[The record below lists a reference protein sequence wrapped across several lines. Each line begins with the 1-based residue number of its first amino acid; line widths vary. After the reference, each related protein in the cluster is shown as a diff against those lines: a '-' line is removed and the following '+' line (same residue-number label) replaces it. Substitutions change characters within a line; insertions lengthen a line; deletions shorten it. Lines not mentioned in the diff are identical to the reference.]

1 MIIGTYWC
9 DTEAYWL
16 RFNQEG
22 NKVHAEVA
30 LPLKD
35 NQALA
40 GAWQTVEEGQWITH
54 YAQNNPAPHKK
65 AFRILDGVLY
75 ATEGKKNALTQLDV
89 IEVLDAQGDWGPLR
103 KTDPKAAPIFTL
115 EPTFELQPLI
125 MRSYETLPLTVEVA
139 AAKWQEVQK
148 INIRQ
153 QILAREFTTFTSE
166 QNQTLYQNLEAEFD
180 LLDPKQYESA
190 AAYLNALED
199 VVTKPEHRMY
209 QALLRE
215 SARTDFDNMYALNAD
230 LANNVLRE
238 LYARKIAF
246 YLNLI
251 LEEINFIRKYFGL
264 ANFAQ
269 PIVYPEKL
277 DVPVPPAPRVNVHQD
292 EQQEEDEII
301 ELYYGDDENIAEQL
315 QPLLSQEEDENLVPP
330 LHPYNNIE
338 DDAQLALRLYLEE
351 VAQHE
356 DQHAPIIANN
366 PVVNPRGNNGFEEYN
381 AEAFG
386 DNVVPAPQVPAAV
399 ELRPQETIIPPSGSP
414 RSNEGS
420 RHSFFEEEFGQ
431 RERGGQLLPQPEPE
445 QIDPRLKR
453 IKDAVNQA
461 QDQYQLWYDTKEDI
475 GLRGNDGFFS
485 RWQFRHGEKG
495 QTRAKAIRNSVADCQ
510 SVEKAQEVIND
521 FLDAWNT
528 RYNRHSFAS
537 FLVDEL
543 EKIPNEFG
551 RQTFPKPSY

>member
-40 GAWQTVEEGQWITH
+40 GAWQTVEEGQWITN
-54 YAQNNPAPHKK
+54 YAQNNPAPNKK

-89 IEVLDAQGDWGPLR
+89 IEVLDAQGDWRPFR

-125 MRSYETLPLTVEVA
+125 MRSYETLPLTVEA
-139 AAKWQEVQK
+139 AAVKWQEVQK

-153 QILAREFTTFTSE
+153 QILAREFTTFTPE
-166 QNQTLYQNLEAEFD
+166 QNQTLYENLQNEFD
-180 LLDPKQYESA
+180 LLDPKEYESA
-190 AAYLNALED
+190 TAYLNALED
-199 VVTKPEHRMY
+199 VVTNPEHRMY

-215 SARTDFDNMYALNAD
+215 SARTDFDNMYQLNTD
-230 LANNVLRE
+230 NANNVLRE
-238 LYARKIAF
+238 TYARKIAF
-246 YLNLI
+246 YLHFI

-269 PIVYPEKL
+269 SIVYPANL
-277 DVPVPPAPRVNVHQD
+277 DVPVPPAPRVNEPQAVQ
-292 EQQEEDEII
+292 EEEDEII
-301 ELYYGDDENIAEQL
+301 DDDYN
-315 QPLLSQEEDENLVPP
+315 EDENLVPP
-330 LHPYNNIE
+330 LQPYTLE
-338 DDAQLALRLYLEE
+338 ADEQLALRLYLEQ
-351 VAQHE
+351 VAQQE
-356 DQHAPIIANN
+356 NQRTPIIANN
-366 PVVNPRGNNGFEEYN
+366 PVGNR
-381 AEAFG
+381 
-386 DNVVPAPQVPAAV
+386 NVEQAPQVPAGV
-399 ELRPQETIIPPSGSP
+399 ELRPQQIVIPPFTSP

-420 RHSFFEEEFGQ
+420 RHSFFEE
-431 RERGGQLLPQPEPE
+431 QLEPLLQSEPE
-445 QIDPRLKR
+445 HEPIDPRLKS
-453 IKDAVNQA
+453 IKDAVNKA
-461 QDQYQLWYDTKEDI
+461 QDQYQLWYDTKTDI
-475 GLRGNDGFFS
+475 GLRGHDGFFS
-485 RWQFRHGEKG
+485 RWQFRHGEYG
-495 QTRAKAIRNSVADCQ
+495 QTRAKAIMSSVADCN
-510 SVEKAQEVIND
+510 SVEKAQVVIND

-543 EKIPNEFG
+543 EKIPNDFG